1 MRNLALAVIVI
12 ESFALIFLTIFAKV
26 QYSRADINSM
36 AAYKQQELL
45 MREKDINAQL
55 TEELIE
61 CQQGARLEARL
72 EARMEARMEATQ
84 ETLPAVKDTTGID

>member
-55 TEELIE
+55 TEELLE
-61 CQQGARLEARL
+61 CQLEVRSAAQDSISV
-72 EARMEARMEATQ
+72 E
-84 ETLPAVKDTTGID
+84 

>member
-26 QYSRADINSM
+26 QYSRADINAM

-55 TEELIE
+55 TEELLE
-61 CQQGARLEARL
+61 CQQGAPLEVP
-72 EARMEARMEATQ
+72 
-84 ETLPAVKDTTGID
+84 PAAKDITSVD

>member
-1 MRNLALAVIVI
+1 MRNLALAIIVI

-26 QYSRADINSM
+26 QYSRADINSI

-55 TEELIE
+55 TEELLE
-61 CQQGARLEARL
+61 CQLGARLGARSAAQDSTRI
-72 EARMEARMEATQ
+72 E
-84 ETLPAVKDTTGID
+84 